1 MGKFN
6 LAEAMQLNMS
16 KLDIETKIEQI
27 ALDLIDPNPEN
38 FFTVEDDI
46 TDLAES
52 IALNGLQQPLVI
64 TPADNGRY
72 RVIAGHR
79 RRKALLQL
87 AENDPEKWRTAPC
100 IIQHPATPEAE
111 MLMLIQTNTESR
123 ELNWN
128 ERTKAAEKVEAI
140 LVQMQKEQGITLPGK
155 MRERVAK
162 IIKTSESQLA
172 RAQFIKKHLIPAAKK
187 MGRSD
192 DVCYKLAHLPK
203 EDQEALCEHYKG
215 QSWKL
220 DGPAIKK
227 YQDNVKAGRDPFHV
241 TPPVEMCYLTGNA
254 KKCDYV
260 DFLED
265 REGCTDCCQRC
276 EKKIDCPDV
285 CSPVAEF
292 MEERKQAPDYLIGQ
306 RIRATRIEGDLDVNA
321 VLAALDLDWRD
332 IKDIEEGY
340 CIFSVRGI
348 AEFCKLSGKSA
359 DWLLGL
365 TDEDKPAAAPAAP
378 DGWIAYP
385 DTKPETGQLCEVLIT
400 DGIDPGNGKKVC
412 DIWAARWTD
421 DGFRSAL
428 SGMQSRRREI
438 AWRPLPELPEGY
450 SFSIKKEEQ

>member
-6 LAEAMQLNMS
+6 LAEAMQLDVS
-16 KLDIETKIEQI
+16 KLDTETKIEQI
-27 ALDLIDPNPEN
+27 ALDLVDPNPEN

-52 IALNGLQQPLVI
+52 IAINGLQQPLVV

-87 AENDPEKWRTAPC
+87 AESDPEKWRTAPC
-100 IIQHPATPEAE
+100 LVKHPATPEAE

-128 ERTKAAEKVEAI
+128 ERTKAADKVTEI
-140 LVQMQKEQGITLPGK
+140 LVKMQKDQGIVLPGK

-172 RAQFIKKHLIPAAKK
+172 RAQYIKKHLIPAAKK

-203 EDQEALCEHYKG
+203 EDQEAICEHYKN
-215 QSWKL
+215 KKYDL
-220 DGPAIKK
+220 DGPAIKR
-227 YQDNVKAGRDPFHV
+227 YQDNIKAGRDPFYV
-241 TPPVEMCYLTGNA
+241 TPSVPMCYQDDTRHQCGHR
-254 KKCDYV
+254 
-260 DFLED
+260 DFLKS
-265 REGCTDCCQRC
+265 REQCYACCA
-276 EKKIDCPDV
+276 ICPKRVNCLDV
-285 CSPVAEF
+285 CSVAA
-292 MEERKQAPDYLIGQ
+292 KQIEKHKKTRDYQIGL
-306 RIRATRIEGDLDVNA
+306 RIHTARIEGNLSAEA
-321 VLAALDLDWRD
+321 VEGAFDQGSGAIERIETGLSYYSIGCLVKFSAL
-332 IKDIEEGY
+332 
-340 CIFSVRGI
+340 C
-348 AEFCKLSGKSA
+348 GKSL

-365 TDEDKPAAAPAAP
+365 TDEDRPAAAPAAP

-428 SGMQSRRREI
+428 SGTQSRRREI

-450 SFSIKKEEQ
+450 SFSIKKAEG